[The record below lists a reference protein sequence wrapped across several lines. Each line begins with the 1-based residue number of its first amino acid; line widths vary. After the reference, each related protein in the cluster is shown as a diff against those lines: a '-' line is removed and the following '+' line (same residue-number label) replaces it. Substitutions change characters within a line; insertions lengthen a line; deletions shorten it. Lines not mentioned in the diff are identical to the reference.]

1 MCNYDIVRGDLCQH
15 KGMRLKGMRK
25 LRILH
30 FMKQTAILVPKGD
43 VMPGSVVGAYFLLT
57 QANLFHAQQGKP
69 PGFDLNFIGYKKQ
82 SPLYDGSF
90 SVKTDY
96 FRKTNKVFDLII
108 VPGFT
113 CEMDVPLQ
121 LNSELIEWMKNQHLN
136 HNTELASMCT
146 GAFLIAATGLL
157 DGKKCTSHWAFE
169 PSFRQFFPAVNFL
182 PEHIVTDDNGI
193 YASGGAYSSLNLILY
208 LIEKFCGK
216 DTATWTSKI
225 FQIDA
230 SRKSQK
236 PFVIFNQ
243 QKSHVDESIS
253 KAQTYIEQHF
263 AEPLSVNDLAERF
276 AFSRRNFIRR
286 FKIATG
292 NRPIEYIQR
301 VRIEAAKRLLETT
314 PKSIGEVVFE
324 IGYNDSKTFRAV
336 FKKFTG
342 CSPSVYKGK
351 YGRA

>member
-1 MCNYDIVRGDLCQH
+1 
-15 KGMRLKGMRK
+15 
-25 LRILH
+25 
-30 FMKQTAILVPKGD
+30 MKNTAILVPKGD

-57 QANLFHAQQGKP
+57 QANLFHVQQGKP
-69 PGFDLNFIGYKKQ
+69 PAFDISFIGYKKQ

-90 SVKTDY
+90 LVKSEYYKNTD
-96 FRKTNKVFDLII
+96 RVFDLII

-113 CEMDVPLQ
+113 CEMDEPLRM
-121 LNSELIEWMKNQHLN
+121 NRSLIQWMKQQHLE
-136 HNTELASMCT
+136 HGTELASMCT

-157 DGKKCTSHWAFE
+157 DGKECTCHWAFE
-169 PSFRQFFPAVNFL
+169 PSFRQLFPNVNFL
-182 PEHIVTDDNGI
+182 PEQIVTDDNGI

-208 LIEKFCGK
+208 LLEKFCGK
-216 DTATWTSKI
+216 ETSTWTSKI

-236 PFVIFNQ
+236 PFVIFSQ
-243 QKSHVDESIS
+243 QKSHHDEPIS
-253 KAQTYIEQHF
+253 NAQNYIEQHF
-263 AEPLSVNDLAERF
+263 AEPLTVNDLADRF

-286 FKIATG
+286 FKEATG
-292 NRPIEYIQR
+292 NRPLEYIQR

-314 PKSIGEVVFE
+314 PKSIGEVIFAT
-324 IGYNDSKTFRAV
+324 GYSDSKTFRAV